1 MAIVT
6 LSELKVRLG
15 IVEDTDNQMLEA
27 ILEESQSF
35 IEGSLGYAIPANHPK
50 DLHFAVAATAAHFY
64 ENREATVVGLS
75 IVAAPLSVQDIIA
88 NRRNYWGF
96 TDVE

>member
-6 LSELKVRLG
+6 LAEFKARLG
-15 IVEDTDNQMLEA
+15 IIEDTDDPMLEA

-35 IEGSLGYAIPANHPK
+35 IEGSLGYPIPASYPK

-75 IVAAPLSVQDIIA
+75 IAAAPLSVQDIIA
-88 NRRNYWGF
+88 NRRNYWG
-96 TDVE
+96 VSNGE